1 MSENPSFQPYDN
13 FLAQLALGKNSAI
26 SMQNDIICVGLT
38 NTTPNRVTHTNRGH
52 IVDIG
57 AGNGYPGPTALTI
70 TSRSISG
77 NKWLL
82 VGNDIIWDA
91 TGAGFGPFRHIYV
104 YSQSSNAT
112 PSEQLL
118 LGYWSFAAVQTVTVP
133 YPLKIDF
140 SMINGALGLSI

>member
-38 NTTPNRVTHTNRGH
+38 NTTPNLAHTKRGDL
-52 IVDIG
+52 VDIG

-82 VGNDIIWDA
+82 VGNDIIWEP

-104 YSQSSNAT
+104 FSQSSNTTA
-112 PSEQLL
+112 SEQLL
-118 LGYWSFAAVQTVTVP
+118 MGYWSFAASQTVTVP
-133 YPLKIDF
+133 YPFKIDF
-140 SMINGALGLSI
+140 SLINGALGLSI

>member
-38 NTTPNRVTHTNRGH
+38 NTTPSLAHTKRGNL
-52 IVDIG
+52 VDIG
-57 AGNGYPGPTALTI
+57 AGGGYPGPTALTI
-70 TSRSISG
+70 TSRSING

-82 VGNDIIWDA
+82 VANDITWDA
-91 TGAGFGPFRHIYV
+91 TGAGFGPFRHIYL

-118 LGYWSFAAVQTVTVP
+118 LGYWSFPASQTVTVP

-140 SMINGALGLSI
+140 SSVNGALAISI